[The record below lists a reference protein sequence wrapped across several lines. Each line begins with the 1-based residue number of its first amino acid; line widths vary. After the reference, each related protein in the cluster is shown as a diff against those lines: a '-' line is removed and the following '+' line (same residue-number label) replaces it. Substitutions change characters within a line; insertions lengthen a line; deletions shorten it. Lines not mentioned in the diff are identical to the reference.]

1 MLLIET
7 ELGCHERTEAG
18 DSLAVAV
25 RVRIF
30 RIHGAGKGIRKD
42 LNVAELLRLCNSGD
56 FHDGGVD
63 EGALADPLGLDERE
77 VRATDKFILLHALL
91 MACDARREIEAKTVT
106 LSSRELMDSLC
117 EPDCLLRGGPWEND
131 REFVPA
137 ETVQATSRS
146 DGSHDR
152 RREELDLLVSNL
164 MAVAVVYCLEPVEIE
179 HHQE

>member
-1 MLLIET
+1 M
-7 ELGCHERTEAG
+7 
-18 DSLAVAV
+18 
-25 RVRIF
+25 
-30 RIHGAGKGIRKD
+30 
-42 LNVAELLRLCNSGD
+42 
-56 FHDGGVD
+56 
-63 EGALADPLGLDERE
+63 ADPLRLDERE
-77 VRATDKFILLHALL
+77 VRAADKFILLQALL
-91 MACDARREIEAKTVT
+91 MACDARREIEAETIT
-106 LSSRELMDSLC
+106 ISSREPVDSLC

-164 MAVAVVYCLEPVEIE
+164 MAVAVVHCFEPVEIE